1 MAIGEVSLN
10 ILLMVLCYAYILFII
25 FISSKM
31 ERLLGIS
38 RKISRKFLHVMI
50 GNFPFII
57 PFFTANIFP
66 VLVAAPFIAVTFLAS
81 PYSPFKSLSQKMKG
95 LASISEGGHGLG
107 LVFYAI
113 AYTLLA
119 LFFAS
124 KPEVIAAGI
133 LPMAYGD
140 AAASLIGERFGKRK
154 YKVIANK
161 SLEGSVAMFI
171 AGFSSFTLCLIFFSL
186 LYSFQIFNKI
196 FVAIGVAT
204 VTTVVEAFSP
214 MGFDNLTVPAAGAL
228 AYLLLCG
235 GV

>member
-1 MAIGEVSLN
+1 
-10 ILLMVLCYAYILFII
+10 
-25 FISSKM
+25 M
-31 ERLLGIS
+31 ERFLGIS
-38 RKISRKFLHVMI
+38 RRLSRKFLHIMI

-81 PYSPFKSLSQKMKG
+81 PYSPFKGFSKKMEG
-95 LASISEGGHGLG
+95 LADISEEGHRLG
-107 LVFYAI
+107 LVFYAT

-124 KPEVIAAGI
+124 KPGIIAAGI

-154 YKVIANK
+154 YKVVANK

-171 AGFSSFTLCLIFFSL
+171 AGFSILSTCITFLSL
-186 LYSFQIFNKI
+186 LYSFSIFNEI
-196 FVAIGVAT
+196 FVAVGVAAAA
-204 VTTVVEAFSP
+204 TVVEALSP

-228 AYLLLCG
+228 VYLLLGG